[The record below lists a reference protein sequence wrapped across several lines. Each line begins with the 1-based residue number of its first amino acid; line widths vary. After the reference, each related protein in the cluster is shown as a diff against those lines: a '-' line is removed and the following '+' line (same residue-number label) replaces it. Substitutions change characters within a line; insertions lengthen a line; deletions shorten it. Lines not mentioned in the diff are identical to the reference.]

1 MNEIKV
7 TGKQEFMGLDIPVV
21 LGGFGEG
28 KKCISDKTIAEIHGM
43 ETWNVRARITDNIK
57 RFKENADYIDLKERL
72 CGARTLESEG
82 ACGASTLELLL
93 SLGYAKQSITQA
105 EHIYIL
111 SERGYAKL
119 IKIMDTDLAWEVH
132 DKLMDEYFEL
142 RDEKVKMDNLSPELR
157 LLINMEMEQKR
168 QAAEL
173 AEVKEANQKNADRI
187 ESIRDVVSLDTTSW
201 RDDTRNLINKIA
213 QELGGGTAFQ
223 QVRAESYELLEKRMG
238 VSLKQRLTNKRRRM
252 VDEGV
257 CKSKRDKLSQV
268 DIIAE
273 DKKLIEGYTAIVKRN
288 GHQIRGSVGTEVHI
302 NMTCKTC
309 WHSQC
314 PERTRWYPCRNYER
328 KEDIDNGRTI
338 QTVVHGGGNS
348 NRTYDEHGYRV

>member
-1 MNEIKV
+1 MKEIKV
-7 TGKQEFMGLDIPVV
+7 TGKQKFMGLDIPVV
-21 LGGFGEG
+21 LGGFGKG
-28 KKCISDKTIAEIHGM
+28 KKCISDKTIAEIHDM
-43 ETWNVRARITDNIK
+43 NTFDVRRRITDNIK
-57 RFKENADYIDLKERL
+57 RFKESADYIDLAKRMREAQTSENERSNEIT
-72 CGARTLESEG
+72 TLK
-82 ACGASTLELLL
+82 LLL

-132 DKLMDEYFEL
+132 DKLMDEYFAL
-142 RDEKVKMDNLSPELR
+142 REEKVKMDNLSPELR

-168 QAAEL
+168 QAEEL
-173 AEVKEANQKNADRI
+173 AEVKEASQKNADRI

-252 VDEGV
+252 ADEGV

-273 DKKLIEGYTAIVKRN
+273 DKKLIEGYTAIVKEMAIKY
-288 GHQIRGSVGTEVHI
+288 GVA
-302 NMTCKTC
+302 
-309 WHSQC
+309 
-314 PERTRWYPCRNYER
+314 
-328 KEDIDNGRTI
+328 
-338 QTVVHGGGNS
+338 
-348 NRTYDEHGYRV
+348 

>member
-1 MNEIKV
+1 MKEIKV
-7 TGKQEFMGLDIPVV
+7 TGKQKFMGLDIPVV
-21 LGGFGEG
+21 LGGFGKG
-28 KKCISDKTIAEIHGM
+28 KKCISDKTIAEIHDM
-43 ETWNVRARITDNIK
+43 NTFDVRRRITDNIK
-57 RFKENADYIDLKERL
+57 RFKESADYIDLAKRMREAQTSENERSNEIT
-72 CGARTLESEG
+72 TLK
-82 ACGASTLELLL
+82 LLL

-132 DKLMDEYFEL
+132 DKLMDEYFAL
-142 RDEKVKMDNLSPELR
+142 REEKVKMDNLSPELR

-168 QAAEL
+168 QAEEL
-173 AEVKEANQKNADRI
+173 AEVKEASQKNADRI

-252 VDEGV
+252 ADEGV

-268 DIIAE
+268 DIIEE
-273 DKKLIEGYTAIVKRN
+273 DKKLIEGYTAIVKEMAIKY
-288 GHQIRGSVGTEVHI
+288 GVA
-302 NMTCKTC
+302 
-309 WHSQC
+309 
-314 PERTRWYPCRNYER
+314 
-328 KEDIDNGRTI
+328 
-338 QTVVHGGGNS
+338 
-348 NRTYDEHGYRV
+348 

>member
-1 MNEIKV
+1 MNEIMV

-28 KKCISDKTIAEIHGM
+28 KKCISDKTIADIHGQPVP
-43 ETWNVRARITDNIK
+43 EIRKSIGRNIK
-57 RFKENADYIDLKERL
+57 RFKENIDIIDLAQRSNEITTSENERMHE
-72 CGARTLESEG
+72 TQ
-82 ACGASTLELLL
+82 TLELLL

-132 DKLMDEYFEL
+132 DKLMDEYFAL
-142 RDEKVKMDNLSPELR
+142 REEKVKMDNLSPELR

-168 QAAEL
+168 QAEEL
-173 AEVKEANQKNADRI
+173 AEVKEANQRI
-187 ESIRDVVSLDTTSW
+187 NERVESIRDVVALDTTSW

-238 VSLKQRLTNKRRRM
+238 VSLKARLTNKRRRM
-252 VDEGV
+252 ADEGV

-273 DKKLIEGYTAIVKRN
+273 DKKLVEGYTAIVKEMSIKY
-288 GHQIRGSVGTEVHI
+288 GVA
-302 NMTCKTC
+302 
-309 WHSQC
+309 
-314 PERTRWYPCRNYER
+314 
-328 KEDIDNGRTI
+328 
-338 QTVVHGGGNS
+338 
-348 NRTYDEHGYRV
+348 

>member
-1 MNEIKV
+1 MKEIKV

-28 KKCISDKTIAEIHGM
+28 KKCISDKTIAEIHGVKVFH
-43 ETWNVRARITDNIK
+43 VRELIGNNIK
-57 RFKENADYIDLKERL
+57 RFTEGVDYIDMKKRIGTDDTL
-72 CGARTLESEG
+72 CDEHSNEIT
-82 ACGASTLELLL
+82 TLELLL

-252 VDEGV
+252 ADEGM

-273 DKKLIEGYTAIVKRN
+273 DKKLIEGYTAIVKEMAIKY
-288 GHQIRGSVGTEVHI
+288 GVA
-302 NMTCKTC
+302 
-309 WHSQC
+309 
-314 PERTRWYPCRNYER
+314 
-328 KEDIDNGRTI
+328 
-338 QTVVHGGGNS
+338 
-348 NRTYDEHGYRV
+348 

>member
-28 KKCISDKTIAEIHGM
+28 KKCISDKTIAEIHG
-43 ETWNVRARITDNIK
+43 VKVFHARELIGNNIK
-57 RFKENADYIDLKERL
+57 RFTEGVDYIDMKKRIGTDDTLCDERMHE
-72 CGARTLESEG
+72 TQ
-82 ACGASTLELLL
+82 TLELLL

-132 DKLMDEYFEL
+132 DKLMNEYFEL

-168 QAAEL
+168 QAAVL

-201 RDDTRNLINKIA
+201 RDDTRNLINKMA

-223 QVRAESYELLEKRMG
+223 QVRAESYELLEKRMS
-238 VSLKQRLTNKRRRM
+238 VSLKTRLTNKRRRM
-252 VDEGV
+252 ADEGV
-257 CKSKRDKLSQV
+257 CKSKRDKLSMV
-268 DIIAE
+268 DIISE
-273 DKKLIEGYTAIVKRN
+273 DKKLIEGYTAIVKEMAIKY
-288 GHQIRGSVGTEVHI
+288 GVA
-302 NMTCKTC
+302 
-309 WHSQC
+309 
-314 PERTRWYPCRNYER
+314 
-328 KEDIDNGRTI
+328 
-338 QTVVHGGGNS
+338 
-348 NRTYDEHGYRV
+348 